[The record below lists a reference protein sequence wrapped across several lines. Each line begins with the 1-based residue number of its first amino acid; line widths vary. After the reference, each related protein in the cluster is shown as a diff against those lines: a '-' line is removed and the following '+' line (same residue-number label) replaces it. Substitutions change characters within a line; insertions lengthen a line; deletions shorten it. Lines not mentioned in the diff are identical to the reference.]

1 MKKKLLYLT
10 SRLPWPPIGGEKN
23 KTFAQL
29 KILSE
34 KYNITLI
41 SFGNINKD
49 QKAIDKLKDYA
60 PEIHLIHEVRL
71 LKLLR
76 CLKVIFD
83 YKPIQIHLFY
93 SKKFQNKVDELL
105 PSHDLLFCNLIRTAE
120 YGLNTPVTKP
130 KFLDLSDSIG
140 LHYLNAA
147 NKITSPIWK
156 FIYKF
161 EGPRLFAYEKQ
172 CVRVFNKS
180 FLFNQLEVTQFD
192 TPKKII
198 CLPHGVNK
206 ILFTHNSIGK
216 PNLNRICFLGKMDY
230 RPNIEAALWFVLY
243 VLPILP
249 LNFEFWVIG
258 ASPTNQI
265 LNLTKLD
272 SRIKITGFVEDPFAI
287 IKASLCSV
295 IPVFTGGGIQNKLIE
310 AMAVGSICI
319 TTSFCTNALKN
330 IQAGQHLLIADDA
343 KTMAKTILDLH
354 SNIKQY
360 EPLKEAAKSYI
371 KTHQTWEAYGELL
384 KANLE

>member
-1 MKKKLLYLT
+1 
-10 SRLPWPPIGGEKN
+10 
-23 KTFAQL
+23 
-29 KILSE
+29 
-34 KYNITLI
+34 
-41 SFGNINKD
+41 
-49 QKAIDKLKDYA
+49 
-60 PEIHLIHEVRL
+60 
-71 LKLLR
+71 
-76 CLKVIFD
+76 
-83 YKPIQIHLFY
+83 
-93 SKKFQNKVDELL
+93 
-105 PSHDLLFCNLIRTAE
+105 
-120 YGLNTPVTKP
+120 
-130 KFLDLSDSIG
+130 
-140 LHYLNAA
+140 
-147 NKITSPIWK
+147 
-156 FIYKF
+156 
-161 EGPRLFAYEKQ
+161 
-172 CVRVFNKS
+172 
-180 FLFNQLEVTQFD
+180 
-192 TPKKII
+192 
-198 CLPHGVNK
+198 
-206 ILFTHNSIGK
+206 
-216 PNLNRICFLGKMDY
+216 MDY